1 MAQPQSV
8 SMAGNKD
15 PNSKPKYLN
24 EPIVGFNEWILLFAL
39 GSAPYGYAQS
49 PLYQK
54 VCHPF
59 ELP

>member
-1 MAQPQSV
+1 
-8 SMAGNKD
+8 MAGNKD